1 MQPVRLC
8 ILSNKQIW
16 MMLVVVKVVR
26 SARCS
31 PLLIKWP
38 PPISHYLV
46 CCRFTMTW
54 SVSDSQLSWVTIMG
68 LFSLSPPP
76 NYFQMLGCNL
86 QREWKDL
93 CMVTILWYVC
103 VCIHTC
109 MYVHMDRNDLTQGS
123 ETEALDLDMMTS
135 EQRLLII
142 VLNIFYC
149 WPFFNIDREK
159 TLIWIKLFWRQN
171 TDNLLLLT
179 LLAGE

>member
-1 MQPVRLC
+1 MRSVWLCILSGRKFEETFKNTQWRKVKQMQPVRLC

-103 VCIHTC
+103 VC
-109 MYVHMDRNDLTQGS
+109 MYVCAYGQERSHPGFRDRSFGS
-123 ETEALDLDMMTS
+123 WHDDVRAEAVDHCV
-135 EQRLLII
+135 E
-142 VLNIFYC
+142 Y
-149 WPFFNIDREK
+149 
-159 TLIWIKLFWRQN
+159 
-171 TDNLLLLT
+171 LLLLT
-179 LLAGE
+179 IF